1 MNCYDLEQIL
11 SDYIDNTL
19 SPTQR
24 IEAEK
29 HLAECKECQNK
40 LECMKDVVN
49 CVRNMPK
56 ICACNEFEARLLERI
71 EKEKKKKQRPVMTI
85 LQDYSRAISLSAA
98 AILLVAASVFVYSSL
113 SVNGAAATAPTA
125 NVRAMAPA
133 SQLPANIS
141 NSTQAAYSRVA
152 NQTKANVD
160 TSKKVIPDNNNR
172 IMMVNE

>member
-1 MNCYDLEQIL
+1 MNCYGLEQIL

-29 HLAECKECQNK
+29 HLAECKECRDK

-56 ICACNEFEARLLERI
+56 ICACNEFEARLLARI
-71 EKEKKKKQRPVMTI
+71 EKEKKQGRRPVMTV
-85 LQDYSRAISLSAA
+85 LQDYSRTISLVAA

-113 SVNGAAATAPTA
+113 SVDGAVATAPTA
-125 NVRAMAPA
+125 DVRAMTPA
-133 SQLPANIS
+133 SSLPASIS
-141 NSTQAAYSRVA
+141 NSTQPAYSRVA
-152 NQTKANVD
+152 NQAKANVD